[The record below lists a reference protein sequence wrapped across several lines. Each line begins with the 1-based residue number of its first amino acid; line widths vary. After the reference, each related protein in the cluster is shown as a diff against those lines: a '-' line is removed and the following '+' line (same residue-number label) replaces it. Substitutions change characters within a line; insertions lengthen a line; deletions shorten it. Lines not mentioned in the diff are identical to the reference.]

1 MEIGGRLKE
10 AREELDMS
18 LDTLQ
23 EKTKIQKRYLV
34 AIENGDFHVLPGTFY
49 SRAFIKEYA
58 IAVGLDPNELLEQY
72 KDQVPST
79 EEDPIEPYTR
89 MQRSRKRDEQKS
101 TAVFSFIPTLIVVLL
116 VIGILFVAW
125 TLYQKTVNSDDPNDT
140 EDPRSDSIIRNP
152 DDKKDSDDEDDEE
165 SAKDEEEKSD
175 DDEKAEDEKY
185 EEEGEDEEHTWEI
198 TETGSGSRPESKLIF
213 TSGTKE
219 VEVTLKTEDE
229 TWLSVKDDGGS
240 IAIDQLFTKADS
252 PMDID
257 ISDVNQLFIKLG
269 NASNT
274 TISINGEEM
283 EFPVDPKQNVVQSF
297 WIDIKKPE

>member
-10 AREELDMS
+10 AREELDIS

-23 EKTKIQKRYLV
+23 EQTKIQKRYLV

-58 IAVGLDPNELLEQY
+58 IAVGLDPNELLEEY

-101 TAVFSFIPTLIVVLL
+101 TAVFSFIPTFIVVLL
-116 VIGILFVAW
+116 VIGILFIAW
-125 TLYQKTVNSDDPNDT
+125 TLYQKTINSDDPNDT
-140 EDPRSDSIIRNP
+140 DEPRSDSIIRNP
-152 DDKKDSDDEDDEE
+152 DDKKGTDDEDDEE
-165 SAKDEEEKSD
+165 PTEDEEPKDNDEGNSEDTEDEEE
-175 DDEKAEDEKY
+175 EV
-185 EEEGEDEEHTWEI
+185 DEEHTWEI
-198 TETGSGSRPESKLIF
+198 TETGSGSRPESRLLF

-219 VEVTLKTEDE
+219 VEVTLETEDE
-229 TWLSVKDDGGS
+229 TWLSVKDEEGS
-240 IAIDQLFTKADS
+240 LSIDQLFTKADS

-257 ISDVNQLFIKLG
+257 VSDVNQLYIKLG

-274 TISINGEEM
+274 TISMNGEEM
-283 EFPVDPKQNVVQSF
+283 EFPVDPKQHVVQTLR
-297 WIDIKKPE
+297 IDIEKPE